1 MYSDKHNN
9 AHIPTAVPVL
19 SLKLATEALAAREPV
34 FHRPELG
41 TSRAAFEAMTAPEFW
56 EIGASGRRYDR
67 ATVLDILEARH
78 RQPVEESL
86 SLTNFACQKLADD
99 LYLAT
104 YLLDQAGRIS
114 QRSSI
119 WRYSEERWQIVFHQG
134 TLIAA

>member
-1 MYSDKHNN
+1 M
-9 AHIPTAVPVL
+9 L
-19 SLKLATEALAAREPV
+19 SLKLVTEALAAREPV
-34 FHRPELG
+34 FHRREFG

-56 EIGASGRRYDR
+56 EIGASGKRYDR

-86 SLTNFACQKLADD
+86 TLTNFECQKLANDV
-99 LYLAT
+99 YLAS
-104 YLLDQAGRIS
+104 YQLDQAGRIS

-119 WRYSEERWQIVFHQG
+119 WRYSKGQWQIVFHQG